1 MPGGTL
7 VKNVVLPFLFSWY
20 MYIQYYI
27 DDLNTT
33 PAIRQIWSSLKTFRI
48 RLNNP
53 ESGVFTTIS
62 FFDNCVDFVWKEDP
76 KLRTSGALHNHH
88 NLSNP
93 ALLFAQLLL
102 QDQPEIPIRWG
113 HVDIIHSKS
122 SRKDVVAQCSSS
134 KNRQLIFGVEE
145 RSRNHFLHVEGP
157 PATSCSTD
165 DPIWKQSKASTRAM
179 AGYGGYMRLCSME
192 LCQELKSRRVLPSGK
207 LT

>member
-1 MPGGTL
+1 MT
-7 VKNVVLPFLFSWY
+7 W
-20 MYIQYYI
+20 
-27 DDLNTT
+27 T
-33 PAIRQIWSSLKTFRI
+33 PHLAIRQIWSALKTFRI

-53 ESGVFTTIS
+53 ESGVFTTIF
-62 FFDNCVDFVWKEDP
+62 FFDNFVDFVWKEDP

-93 ALLFAQLLL
+93 ALLCAQLLL

-134 KNRQLIFGVEE
+134 KNRQLIFRVKE

-157 PATSCSTD
+157 PVEGKMIQFGNDRRLQQGLWRATR
-165 DPIWKQSKASTRAM
+165 W
-179 AGYGGYMRLCSME
+179 LCSME
-192 LCQELKSRRVLPSGK
+192 LCQELKSRRVLPFYP
-207 LT
+207 LVN